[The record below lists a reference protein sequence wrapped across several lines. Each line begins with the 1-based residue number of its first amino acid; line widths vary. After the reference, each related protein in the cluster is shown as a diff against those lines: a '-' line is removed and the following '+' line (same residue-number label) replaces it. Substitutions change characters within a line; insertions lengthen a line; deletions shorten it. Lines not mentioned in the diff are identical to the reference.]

1 LAGYAEWKS
10 TMSSEAC
17 LSLEVMIQE
26 VSLSVPSYPVQW
38 TRYNSLQEPC
48 QLSILESRI
57 LEISNSRSSSTM
69 IGGVGV
75 ETQSGIRFRVAGSN
89 IEMWN
94 TSVQCRE
101 LSRVRITLDQ
111 EILALSHSVTTYG

>member
-1 LAGYAEWKS
+1 
-10 TMSSEAC
+10 MSSEAC

-48 QLSILESRI
+48 QLSILSREF

-69 IGGVGV
+69 IGGG
-75 ETQSGIRFRVAGSN
+75 GG
-89 IEMWN
+89 
-94 TSVQCRE
+94 
-101 LSRVRITLDQ
+101 
-111 EILALSHSVTTYG
+111 